1 MRAVHRSLHKRPVM
15 PLALILALLAVS
27 GCDPFFGAQHSAGL
41 TGTPSPTACRP
52 AAIQP
57 HTGSAAPPQGRIA
70 FATGDLF
77 QIWVMN
83 ADGSDRRQLTHAH
96 GPVFSPAWSPDGQRI
111 AYRDSRF
118 GINNNDEIYVMNAD
132 GSGQINLTK
141 NPANDWSPAWSPDGT
156 QIAFASTRGATGLPN
171 IFVMRADG
179 SQTRQLTRS
188 EGEYPSWSPDGRHI
202 AYASSESGSYQI
214 NVMDADG
221 SDQRPLTS
229 GGHYNMYPAWSPDG
243 AAIAYDT
250 QRDFATLTDT
260 GAGPEFEIHVMNA
273 DGSCDTRITNNA
285 LEDRF
290 PVWSPDGAYLVW
302 TQQGEVTMMSAH
314 GGDPTSLGS
323 GHFPAWRR

>member
-70 FATGDLF
+70 FATGDPF

-96 GPVFSPAWSPDGQRI
+96 GPVFS
-111 AYRDSRF
+111 
-118 GINNNDEIYVMNAD
+118 
-132 GSGQINLTK
+132 
-141 NPANDWSPAWSPDGT
+141 
-156 QIAFASTRGATGLPN
+156 
-171 IFVMRADG
+171 
-179 SQTRQLTRS
+179 
-188 EGEYPSWSPDGRHI
+188 
-202 AYASSESGSYQI
+202 
-214 NVMDADG
+214 
-221 SDQRPLTS
+221 
-229 GGHYNMYPAWSPDG
+229 PAWSPDG